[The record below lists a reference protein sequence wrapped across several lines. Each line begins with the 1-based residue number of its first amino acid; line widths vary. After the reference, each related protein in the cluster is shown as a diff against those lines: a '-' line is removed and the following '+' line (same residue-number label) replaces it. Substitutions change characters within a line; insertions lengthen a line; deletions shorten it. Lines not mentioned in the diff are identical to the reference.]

1 MLNIILINFIIF
13 SGFDLTLNGG
23 FDWGR
28 VKAKRD
34 KYVERLN
41 GIYGNNLDKSNVD
54 LIRGT
59 AKFIGAKEDSLNT

>member
-1 MLNIILINFIIF
+1 M
-13 SGFDLTLNGG
+13 SQSGG
-23 FDWGR
+23 FAWGR
-28 VKAKRD
+28 FKEKRD
-34 KYVERLN
+34 GYIQRLN